1 MQDSVEDFSLIGSK
15 TTSLRGESG
24 YPARIRQ
31 IEVNRRCLEEL
42 NIVITSLSLLWLKQT
57 NPGGTLPSLC
67 VFEVLTDFWV
77 PCQVWKTSSGESWME
92 AMYRHEWDL
101 VYFFP
106 HATGWANPSMV
117 LSNQLAFLMYWL
129 YFLWRSFESTAEII
143 SDPADLKKVWRMLF
157 ATSSYR
163 LPIDPLTLRTTS

>member
-1 MQDSVEDFSLIGSK
+1 MQDSIADFSLIGSK

-42 NIVITSLSLLWLKQT
+42 DIVITSLSLLWLKQT

-92 AMYRHEWDL
+92 ATYRHEWDV

-106 HATGWANPSMV
+106 HATVWANPSMV

-129 YFLWRSFESTAEII
+129 ELWIHRWDYLGSCRLEKGMEDVVRHVLLPSTHRPINPTYNII
-143 SDPADLKKVWRMLF
+143 KKR
-157 ATSSYR
+157 
-163 LPIDPLTLRTTS
+163 